1 MKYLYL
7 CHKGNGLKPD
17 QALMKSI
24 SRGDKDNQSQNNKS
38 FKSNWQFF
46 SQLQRQ
52 NVSMQPMETKSYSI
66 VQLDILEHLE

>member
-38 FKSNWQFF
+38 FKSDLQFF
-46 SQLQRQ
+46 QSIIAIKRKHATYGNQKLQH
-52 NVSMQPMETKSYSI
+52 STT
-66 VQLDILEHLE
+66 